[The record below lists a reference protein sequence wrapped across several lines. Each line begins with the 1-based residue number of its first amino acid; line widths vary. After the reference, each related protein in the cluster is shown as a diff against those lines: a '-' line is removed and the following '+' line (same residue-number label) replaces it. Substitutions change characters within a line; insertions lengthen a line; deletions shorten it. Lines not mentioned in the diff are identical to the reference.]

1 MGRDL
6 PDLFCGPQA
15 NFRSYPA
22 YPWRCLITIWVAAAA
37 TYNTDE
43 QLPPPETLKYSVVA
57 QGLNKKKDKKFK
69 KSHDIISVYE
79 QTNKIRAKYFTTISH
94 TKETRIVEHTDEAFF
109 LYNNSIHV

>member
-37 TYNTDE
+37 ATYNTDE

-57 QGLNKKKDKKFK
+57 QGLTRKKIKKKAI
-69 KSHDIISVYE
+69 HDSVW
-79 QTNKIRAKYFTTISH
+79 TNK
-94 TKETRIVEHTDEAFF
+94 
-109 LYNNSIHV
+109 